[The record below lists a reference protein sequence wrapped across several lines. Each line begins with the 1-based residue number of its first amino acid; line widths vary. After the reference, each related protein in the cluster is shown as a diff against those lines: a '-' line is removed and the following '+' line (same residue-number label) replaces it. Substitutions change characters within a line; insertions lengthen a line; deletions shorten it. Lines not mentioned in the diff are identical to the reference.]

1 MLNIR
6 ACAFIA
12 AAAFILSLLIG
23 IFTRSAMPLLILRP
37 VLFACL
43 FFALSLI
50 ITQLI
55 SRYLPEL
62 LEEGF
67 SSDTSFLPGSHI
79 DITEGGDPSSLTP
92 GNFSNDSET
101 QPSFMGAQPDSS
113 DDSIGHISE
122 LGTKIASRFESTGN
136 NLQSTGIDANS
147 QSGYNEKGTSAS
159 LGSLEAMPE
168 AGDFMPWE
176 PLPLSG
182 GFGGQVAN
190 EDRREPSPAAAS
202 AAPPMPSFE
211 SKAGAQASQSSFS
224 GFADLD
230 SMAGAFSSSASERGS
245 ETGGYS
251 SPSKRSKAQKE
262 ASWAEDF
269 NAKQMAEGIRTAL
282 KKDKEG

>member
-1 MLNIR
+1 VLNIR

-12 AAAFILSLLIG
+12 VAAFILSLLIG

-50 ITQLI
+50 IMQLV

-67 SSDTSFLPGSHI
+67 SSDASFLPGSHI

-92 GNFSNDSET
+92 GNFSSDSET

-113 DDSIGHISE
+113 DDSIGHISD
-122 LGTKIASRFESTGN
+122 LAAKIASRFESTGN

-147 QSGYNEKGTSAS
+147 QSGYNEKGALAS
-159 LGSLEAMPE
+159 SGDLEAMPE
-168 AGDFMPWE
+168 AADFMPWE

-190 EDRREPSPAAAS
+190 EDRREPAAAS
-202 AAPPMPSFE
+202 AAPSMPSFE

-230 SMAGAFSSSASERGS
+230 SMAGAFSFSASERGS